1 MKTLT
6 NAGFTVYIG
15 QNRIEND
22 KLVRTS
28 HRDDWWV
35 HLHDAPSAH
44 GVIKN
49 PDNLRISQKILKFCC
64 RAVAGQGQ
72 VYDAT
77 RIKNVKLTDTLG
89 CARIDPEVIRIVR
102 T

>member
-1 MKTLT
+1 MKILT
-6 NAGFTVYIG
+6 SGGFTVYIG

-22 KLVRTS
+22 KLVRAS
-28 HRDDWWV
+28 DQNDWWV
-35 HLHDAPSAH
+35 HLHDHPSAH

-49 PDNLRISQKILKFCC
+49 PDNVRISQKILKFCC
-64 RAVAGQGQ
+64 RAVGGQGQ

-77 RIKNVKLTDTLG
+77 RIKNVKVTATPGLVEISP
-89 CARIDPEVIRIVR
+89 AFIRMVR